1 MSGIFDQVINYT
13 PNSLITGGV
22 IYKGTWSAATNT
34 PTLVSPTD
42 STTLGS
48 YYVVSEAGT
57 RFSLDFNIG
66 DWVISNGSTWQKVD
80 NTDAV
85 SSVFTRTGAVVAA
98 NGDYTASNIT
108 NVPSGNIS
116 AVTVQAALNEL
127 DGDISAAQE
136 ILTATVTN
144 AESTAITRGQVVY
157 VFSATGN
164 RISVKL
170 ASNASEATSSKTFG
184 VVTDASIAA
193 GTTGLVTCVGT
204 VSNLSIGSFTDG
216 QTVYLGTAGAFTST
230 KPSAPAH
237 LVYVGFIERANAGN
251 GELYV
256 KIQNGY
262 ELDELHD
269 VAITGTPAAGS
280 FIIRDATNSLWKN
293 ATLTAG
299 TNIAVTNADA
309 AVTVGLTGTVAVA
322 NGGTGVTTSTG
333 SGNNVLSTSPTI
345 TSPTITGGAL
355 NGTLG
360 ATTPST
366 VAGTTG
372 TFSSTVSGTTITANG
387 GTYAAIRSNGSA
399 GGSFQ
404 ISKAST
410 DYGVFYG
417 NESNTVLDSATSP
430 NLLLQV
436 GGVTKG
442 TFTSTG
448 LNSTAIGATTPS
460 TGAFTTLSATSTISS
475 GVAAT
480 TQGYLK
486 LYSTGAGARE
496 ANLYSPA
503 GGGLQIDTNSN
514 SYPVTINGS
523 QINLSPAGTDRAV
536 VSSTGLAITGTL
548 STTGAAVLNSSTTS
562 LYGLT
567 VSGDGAT
574 YNATIALKRLDSTSA
589 SGQIS
594 FIGNTGTQASRINWN
609 GPIAASF
616 THEIG
621 GTVYS
626 SLTSSG
632 LAITG
637 TLSATGNTTIGS
649 GGTAFLTVTNTTGT
663 GGTTINAM
671 GGPST
676 GNFKSADSADTAAT
690 RWTFGRDNQSTGD
703 FVWYENGS
711 ARMKISTGGGLA
723 VTGTL
728 SATGNASIG
737 TTSSYGKLTVY
748 DTTNT
753 QIALTDSTLGA
764 SYGGA
769 VRGYGV
775 SGLGGYAELGVLDA
789 GTYRKGIRI
798 TEQTNS
804 IQFFTASSSTE
815 RMRIDSSGNVGI
827 GTASPASK
835 LDVNGNTAITGTLS
849 NTNTITVSGTSA
861 TGATSINLNASD
873 YSSTFTSSS
882 LYQNGNSATGTTC
895 GLANAGLGSL
905 YFQNVSNALIWTNSG
920 VSMVFGTS
928 SAERMRINA
937 TGLAVTGTTQGSG
950 LFKIGTGTF
959 TTAVNTSGVQFDT
972 STTNSG
978 IEWVASPSGSGY
990 GHRMTDIDS
999 GAGYAAWKLQ
1009 GRTNSGTFSTVL
1021 QVDGTTGLAVT
1032 GALTTTGNAT
1042 LGTTGAGGGALLLYG
1057 GSSGATLAITPSTTS
1072 GANGVVY
1079 DTSFIAGGSGP
1090 HIFKQAGTE
1099 YFRISNSGI
1108 SATGAGTA
1116 GQITAISAGATG
1128 NAGFRSSFDGSIQAG
1143 IEVGDSGTN
1152 SGASFAV
1159 FRNSGG
1165 SVIGNIARVG
1175 TTNAVVYNTTSDARL
1190 KENLRDFTDSGRLI
1204 DGLKPR
1210 VFDWKDSDDNGKGV
1224 IGFIAQEEHAADP
1237 IFAHIGAISV
1247 GDNDP
1252 TTITK
1257 QWQRSDAALIPI
1269 LVAELQSLRKRLA
1282 ALESK

>member
-22 IYKGTWSAATNT
+22 IYKGTWSAASNT
-34 PTLVSPTD
+34 PTLTSPTD

-366 VAGTTG
+366 VAA
-372 TFSSTVSGTTITANG
+372 TTITTTSTAGIG
-387 GTYAAIRSNGSA
+387 GAATFNSSVDQSFSTASTLQLTQTNTNTGAGAGVSIFQYNSGTGA
-399 GGSFQ
+399 GGDTWIRQFAGTENWSF
-404 ISKAST
+404 
-410 DYGVFYG
+410 GVDNSDSSAWKVSRSG
-417 NESNTVLDSATSP
+417 TLGTNDVLK
-430 NLLLQV
+430 L
-436 GGVTKG
+436 
-442 TFTSTG
+442 TSTG

-460 TGAFTTLSATSTISS
+460 TGAFS
-475 GVAAT
+475 
-480 TQGYLK
+480 
-486 LYSTGAGARE
+486 
-496 ANLYSPA
+496 
-503 GGGLQIDTNSN
+503 
-514 SYPVTINGS
+514 
-523 QINLSPAGTDRAV
+523 
-536 VSSTGLAITGTL
+536 
-548 STTGAAVLNSSTTS
+548 
-562 LYGLT
+562 
-567 VSGDGAT
+567 
-574 YNATIALKRLDSTSA
+574 
-589 SGQIS
+589 
-594 FIGNTGTQASRINWN
+594 
-609 GPIAASF
+609 
-616 THEIG
+616 
-621 GTVYS
+621 
-626 SLTSSG
+626 
-632 LAITG
+632 

>member
-204 VSNLSIGSFTDG
+204 VTNLSIGSFTDG

-262 ELDELHD
+262 ELDEIHD

-366 VAGTTG
+366 IAGTTG
-372 TFSSTVSGTTITANG
+372 TFSGKLLIFGAAAVDVNASLEANAATNATNFFHIQKAG
-387 GTYAAIRSNGSA
+387 GYGALFGYANNGSYGPGTA
-399 GGSFQ
+399 TTAFIRTVNNDPISFV
-404 ISKAST
+404 I
-410 DYGVFYG
+410 
-417 NESNTVLDSATSP
+417 NNTTLA
-430 NLLLQV
+430 
-436 GGVTKG
+436 G

-460 TGAFTTLSATSTISS
+460 TGAFTTLSATSAVTMANATALQFKESGGTARNTLGMTAGNLIQIGDIPNAGNSLEVLSFGAINTKINTSTITS
-475 GVAAT
+475 
-480 TQGYLK
+480 
-486 LYSTGAGARE
+486 
-496 ANLYSPA
+496 
-503 GGGLQIDTNSN
+503 
-514 SYPVTINGS
+514 
-523 QINLSPAGTDRAV
+523 
-536 VSSTGLAITGTL
+536 VSSTGLAITGT
-548 STTGAAVLNSSTTS
+548 V
-562 LYGLT
+562 
-567 VSGDGAT
+567 
-574 YNATIALKRLDSTSA
+574 SA
-589 SGQIS
+589 SGNLD
-594 FIGNTGTQASRINWN
+594 IGNSGGSRSISIY
-609 GPIAASF
+609 GSD
-616 THEIG
+616 
-621 GTVYS
+621 
-626 SLTSSG
+626 TSN
-632 LAITG
+632 AITG
-637 TLSATGNTTIGS
+637 TLGIRIVNSNAGAVGRLTPIAFGGRGLANSPFAAVAGYLTGDTAFEQAGTLRFYAK
-649 GGTAFLTVTNTTGT
+649 GTATSGD
-663 GGTTINAM
+663 
-671 GGPST
+671 PSLVMEM
-676 GNFKSADSADTAAT
+676 A
-690 RWTFGRDNQSTGD
+690 ST
-703 FVWYENGS
+703 
-711 ARMKISTGGGLA
+711 GLA

-728 SATGNASIG
+728 STTGNATIG
-737 TTSSYGKLTVY
+737 NTNASSLVFA
-748 DTTNT
+748 DTNVG
-753 QIALTDSTLGA
+753 LWRGA
-764 SYGGA
+764 SNSLSGGNYLNLGGFSGVTVTVGGA
-769 VRGYGV
+769 AIG
-775 SGLGGYAELGVLDA
+775 S
-789 GTYRKGIRI
+789 
-798 TEQTNS
+798 QTT
-804 IQFFTASSSTE
+804 IGAFSS
-815 RMRIDSSGNVGI
+815 
-827 GTASPASK
+827 
-835 LDVNGNTAITGTLS
+835 
-849 NTNTITVSGTSA
+849 
-861 TGATSINLNASD
+861 
-873 YSSTFTSSS
+873 
-882 LYQNGNSATGTTC
+882 
-895 GLANAGLGSL
+895 
-905 YFQNVSNALIWTNSG
+905 
-920 VSMVFGTS
+920 
-928 SAERMRINA
+928 
-937 TGLAVTGTTQGSG
+937 TGLAVTGLISATTTVKATTEFHAVSPTNTGSAS
-950 LFKIGTGTF
+950 FRSAF
-959 TTAVNTSGVQFDT
+959 TTCGVDLANSTDTSGVAFI
-972 STTNSG
+972 NFRK
-978 IEWVASPSGSGY
+978 A
-990 GHRMTDIDS
+990 DS
-999 GAGYAAWKLQ
+999 
-1009 GRTNSGTFSTVL
+1009 
-1021 QVDGTTGLAVT
+1021 
-1032 GALTTTGNAT
+1032 
-1042 LGTTGAGGGALLLYG
+1042 
-1057 GSSGATLAITPSTTS
+1057 
-1072 GANGVVY
+1072 
-1079 DTSFIAGGSGP
+1079 
-1090 HIFKQAGTE
+1090 
-1099 YFRISNSGI
+1099 
-1108 SATGAGTA
+1108 
-1116 GQITAISAGATG
+1116 TAI
-1128 NAGFRSSFDGSIQAG
+1128 GSI
-1143 IEVGDSGTN
+1143 N
-1152 SGASFAV
+1152 
-1159 FRNSGG
+1159 
-1165 SVIGNIARVG
+1165 RVAL
-1175 TTNAVVYNTTSDARL
+1175 TNAVVYNTSSDARL
-1190 KENLRDFTDSGRLI
+1190 KENFRDFTDSGRLI
-1204 DGLKPR
+1204 DALKPR
-1210 VFDWKDSDDNGKGV
+1210 VFDWKNSDSGGKDV
-1224 IGFIAQEEHAADP
+1224 VGFVAQEEHAADP
-1237 IFAHIGAISV
+1237 IFAHIGAVSV
-1247 GDNDP
+1247 GDDDP

-1282 ALESK
+1282 VLEAK